1 MQSAV
6 IDVLYRAV
14 VFNHQEAWQELDER
28 SAECAEMRS
37 LVCTDQSGGIDLSL
51 GLGMDGNE
59 YIIPVIQGPRA
70 FFVSAKTAVQGA
82 LQAGRSEILL
92 DYSLSFD
99 SNFAERL
106 RRLVNQKTAS
116 GDQDLARVKSVLM
129 LKACNPRVQFDVLP
143 FLYENVR
150 FSRDDLSNERPV
162 DTLVAFRALDY
173 LDWEHYRTTAEL
185 RFNGGPIHSLKERLR
200 PAAEQ
205 FVGELHANEDF
216 LRHEASALATEALLL
231 KLAGLWHVPN
241 RDVKTIFG
249 KLIDF
254 CVSDLGFIPM
264 TDLRLIWK
272 GIATKQPAGFFGP
285 ITGRSH
291 SMLEDVK
298 GMAWDLS
305 HLRLL
310 ERMAAQNSFGAF
322 YIPFFVS
329 LDTKWRALLRLNP
342 IRFMLFDDQ
351 TRRMLSGRADEASFQ
366 AICLDS
372 ASEHT
377 KRFLSPADV
386 QKRRAAALSVS
397 IDAMRTVVRKEQERW
412 L

>member
-1 MQSAV
+1 MQPAV

-14 VFNHQEAWQELDER
+14 VFNHQEAWQQLDER
-28 SAECAEMRS
+28 AAECAAMRS
-37 LVCTDQSGGIDLSL
+37 LVSTDQRGGIDISL

-59 YIIPVIQGPRA
+59 FIIPIIQGPRA

-82 LQAGRSEILL
+82 LQAGRSDLLL

-106 RRLVNQKTAS
+106 RRLINQKTAS
-116 GDQDLARVKSVLM
+116 ADQDLARVKSVLM
-129 LKACNPRVQFDVLP
+129 LKANNPRVQFDILP

-150 FSRDDLSNERPV
+150 FSRDDASNERPI
-162 DTLVAFRALDY
+162 DTLVAFRTLDY
-173 LDWEHYRTTAEL
+173 LDWERYRNTEEL
-185 RFNGGPIHSLKERLR
+185 HFNGESIRTLKARLR
-200 PAAEQ
+200 PAAER
-205 FVGELHANEDF
+205 FVCDLHTNEDF

-231 KLAGLWHVPN
+231 RLAGLWHVPN

-249 KLIDF
+249 KLIDY

-264 TDLRLIWK
+264 TDLSLIWK

-291 SMLEDVK
+291 KMLEDIK
-298 GMAWDLS
+298 GMAWDIS

-310 ERMAAQNSFGAF
+310 ERMAAQYSYDAF

-329 LDTKWRALLRLNP
+329 LDAKWRALLHLNP
-342 IRFMLFDDQ
+342 IRFMLFDDN

-366 AICLDS
+366 EISLSS
-372 ASEHT
+372 ASENT
-377 KRFLSPADV
+377 KRFLSPAHV
-386 QKRRAAALSVS
+386 EKRRAAALSLS
-397 IDAMRTVVRKEQERW
+397 IDAMHTLVRKEQECW